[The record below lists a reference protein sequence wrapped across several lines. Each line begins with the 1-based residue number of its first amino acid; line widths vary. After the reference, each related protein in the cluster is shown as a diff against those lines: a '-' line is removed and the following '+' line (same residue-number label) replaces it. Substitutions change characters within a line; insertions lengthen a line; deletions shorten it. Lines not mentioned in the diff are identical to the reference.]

1 MASSPR
7 CQDFNTAFFIHIHGL
22 PALWSPAFF
31 EVFSPRMWNVS
42 ALKAAKLVTTLLHIG
57 VLCMHRATGGSHKDC
72 SVLEWDGTTTTIN
85 HTLQMSM
92 LNPRG
97 FT

>member
-1 MASSPR
+1 MHFLLCLLESARVMFLSNITKHLQLQIIMASSPR

-57 VLCMHRATGGSHKDC
+57 VLCMH
-72 SVLEWDGTTTTIN
+72 
-85 HTLQMSM
+85 
-92 LNPRG
+92 
-97 FT
+97 